1 MKYQMLFLIV
11 LMLVHPS
18 CSSEH
23 SDQARQQVAAGPTLS
38 LGMSHASALEI
49 IRECGGRD
57 ITSNLALMGPN
68 GEQPPSGLYWSFE
81 QYDSVIEI
89 GAEEGKVVVI
99 DFWTGADFSESK
111 EHQARSRKSLKSL
124 TFEKQS
130 KTVKTQVL

>member
-1 MKYQMLFLIV
+1 MKYQLLFLTV

-18 CSSEH
+18 CSFEH
-23 SDQARQQVAAGPTLS
+23 SDQARQQTAAGPTLS

-49 IRECGGRD
+49 IRECGGQD
-57 ITSNLALMGPN
+57 ITSHLAIMGPN

-89 GAEEGKVVVI
+89 GAEEGKDVVI

-111 EHQARSRKSLKSL
+111 QRRGPTRKSLKSW

>member
-11 LMLVHPS
+11 LLLVHPN
-18 CSSEH
+18 CTSER
-23 SDQARQQVAAGPTLS
+23 SDQSQQTADASTLS

-49 IRECGGRD
+49 IRECGGQD
-57 ITSNLALMGPN
+57 ITWNLAIMGPN
-68 GEQPPSGLYWSFE
+68 GERPPSGLYWSFE

-89 GAEEGKVVVI
+89 GSEEGKVVVI

-111 EHQARSRKSLKSL
+111 EHRAQSRKSLKSL